1 MGNAENPSKVLASSI
16 SIERDEEDK
25 DQEPSL
31 LPSTISAKKINY
43 RTACHID
50 CNKDETNFRAL
61 SASCS
66 FLVFSLL
73 LLARNETQCYNS
85 GA

>member
-25 DQEPSL
+25 DDQEPSL
-31 LPSTISAKKINY
+31 LPSTISSAKKINY

-50 CNKDETNFRAL
+50 CNKDETNFRAAL
-61 SASCS
+61 CFVFIFSIFSA
-66 FLVFSLL
+66 
-73 LLARNETQCYNS
+73 AA
-85 GA
+85 GAK